1 MHTQGMSSGCRWQ
14 QKKGNQIAARQT
26 RSVVTKIDASAWG
39 AVAGVSESKAV
50 RKDNFARTQ

>member
-1 MHTQGMSSGCRWQ
+1 MSSGCRWQ